1 MAGCPHF
8 LRDERASQIHGRING
23 FRSSYLILNP
33 EGWKMLIQ
41 DMFKP
46 PDFIYLNVLV
56 EALLPKTHSMKSS
69 IYLVAGTMSG
79 ISSVVCNYGDPQDQ

>member
-1 MAGCPHF
+1 
-8 LRDERASQIHGRING
+8 
-23 FRSSYLILNP
+23 
-33 EGWKMLIQ
+33 MLIQ

-79 ISSVVCNYGDPQDQ
+79 ISSVVSNYGDTQDQ